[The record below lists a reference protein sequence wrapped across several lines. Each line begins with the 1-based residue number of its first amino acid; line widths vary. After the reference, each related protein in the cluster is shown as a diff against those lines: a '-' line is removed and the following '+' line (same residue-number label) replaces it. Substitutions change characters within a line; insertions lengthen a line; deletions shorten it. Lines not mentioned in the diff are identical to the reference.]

1 MHKPRAMKNAFSLLA
16 IACFALAGISAN
28 AQENV
33 GIGTLSPHPKALL
46 DLTST
51 QRGFMVPRMTSTQ
64 RNNLGASGISDQSL
78 MVYDTNDSLFYFW
91 NGAQWKYFPAKP
103 GDSGWIISGNN
114 MYSAVSGN
122 VGVGVTVPTT
132 KFHTQGTLRFA
143 LLGAST
149 TNTEVLTVDNNG
161 NVLRRTLGNDIWD
174 GDSVDDADADPTNEC
189 NSSIFYNTS
198 TQELSIVDGCG
209 IRTTVIPTDPNDN
222 DKDPTNELQNLS
234 STSNGANVT
243 INISDGTGTSFSVND
258 ADASATNEIQT
269 LSMTK
274 TGNTVNWSLNLS
286 GGSGSFSVDDSDWSG
301 ASTGSMYPTTLSD
314 KVGIGM
320 TSPAHPLDVT
330 GNARVSGQLYFT
342 TTDYS
347 IRNNGTDLHFFS
359 ENNMR
364 FQTNNDHLIRFYE
377 SGAEAITNF
386 NQDGQDVLTLRGTGA
401 YNFGVGIGTTTP
413 SDKLQV
419 AGNVRV
425 GLINA
430 AGFTN
435 GGDNYGEQLY
445 FSGGPGYAGGF
456 DSDNDDLIFMSRYND
471 GADVSELRIS
481 VGDDHNSSGSNLDR
495 LSIGSLSPGGALSTF
510 TGLFDFEIENPT
522 GSSNGPM
529 LSISPNGT
537 AHVKGYH
544 GGLSIT
550 KPLGS
555 NGQYINLARGASTVW
570 SVGYQYGTARFAIHE
585 GNTNDAAFATT
596 PHFTIANTTG
606 YIGLGVASPSRR
618 IETPNENS
626 SNGRPIAF
634 AWDVFS
640 DGRFKKN
647 REDIGTVMARVKQL
661 EPVFYQWEKYG
672 YDTRGRISPTGDL
685 NEKKDMGF
693 IAQDIYKLFPEVVV
707 KPADENM
714 SLWSVDYA
722 RLSVVL
728 TRAIQEQQA
737 MLDAEKDAHQQ
748 TKAELEN
755 LKGEV
760 EQMRMDVNKLMGKK
774 AETAVKAPAN

>member
-1 MHKPRAMKNAFSLLA
+1 MKSAFYFSA
-16 IACFALAGISAN
+16 ILFLALAGISAN

-33 GIGTLSPHPKALL
+33 GIGTLTPNPKALL
-46 DLTST
+46 DLSST
-51 QRGFMVPRMTSTQ
+51 QRGFMVPRMTSAQ
-64 RNNLGASGISDQSL
+64 RLALNPSVGTTDRSL

-103 GDSGWIISGNN
+103 GDHGWIVSGNN
-114 MYSAVSGN
+114 VYSAVSGN
-122 VGVGVTVPTT
+122 VGIGVTIPSA
-132 KFHTQGTLRFA
+132 KLHTQGTLRFA
-143 LLGAST
+143 LLGSTT

-174 GDSVDDADADPTNEC
+174 GDSVDDADADPANEC
-189 NSSIFYNTS
+189 NNSIFYNTS
-198 TQELSIVDGCG
+198 TQELSIVDDCG
-209 IRTTVIPTDPNDN
+209 IKTTVIPTDPNDN
-222 DKDPTNELQNLS
+222 DKDSTNELQSLS
-234 STSNGANVT
+234 STSTGTNVT
-243 INISDGTGTSFSVND
+243 VNISDGTGATFSVND
-258 ADASATNEIQT
+258 ADASTTNEIQT

-274 TGNTVNWSLNLS
+274 TANTVNWSLNLS

-301 ASTGSMYPTTLSD
+301 AGTGSMYPTTLTD

-320 TSPAHPLDVT
+320 LAPAHPLDVT

-342 TTDYS
+342 TTDYY
-347 IRNNGTDLHFFS
+347 IRNNSTDLHFFS

-377 SGAEAITNF
+377 SGAEAIANF
-386 NQDGQDVLTLRGTGA
+386 NLDGQDVVTMRGTGA
-401 YNFGVGIGTTTP
+401 YDFGVGIGTATP

-430 AGFTN
+430 PGFTN

-456 DSDNDDLIFMSRYND
+456 NSDNDDLLFMSRFND

-510 TGLFDFEIENPT
+510 TGLFDFEIENP

-537 AHVKGYH
+537 AHLKSYH

-634 AWDVFS
+634 AWDAFS

-647 REDIGTVMARVKQL
+647 REDIGTVLSRVNQL

-672 YDTRGRISPTGDL
+672 HDSKGKLSSTGEL

-707 KPADENM
+707 KPADENT

-728 TRAIQEQQA
+728 TRAIQEQQV
-737 MLDAEKDAHQQ
+737 MLISERDAHQQ

-755 LKGEV
+755 LKDEV
-760 EQMRMDVNKLMGKK
+760 EQLRMDVNKIIGKK
-774 AETAVKAPAN
+774 AEAAVKAPNN